1 MAVPK
6 SLKDK
11 VVKPS
16 EYDMIPTA
24 LNEDN
29 ITKFNFCFTA
39 WQKQAYSNMN
49 AETMLIL
56 GEINHIDG
64 TPWMLQ
70 EICIPKC

>member
-39 WQKQAYSNMN
+39 
-49 AETMLIL
+49 
-56 GEINHIDG
+56 
-64 TPWMLQ
+64 
-70 EICIPKC
+70 